1 MMKIRKQL
9 TSKLSVIAIS
19 ILLASCGGGGGGYY
33 GSNDSSS
40 SGSDNGNSSGETPS
54 EETSTAASL
63 KIELDKLSMAATNGQ
78 LTVTVRALDVNKGGV
93 AAIPI
98 TLSIIDPTNNVIN
111 AGLSNQVT
119 NDSGNAVFSLTTPST
134 SSTLAELIKNGF
146 KVVVTANNG
155 KLSQEQLVTVTGAD
169 NSNGADTTS
178 IVLFD
183 ATKTSLNVRGD
194 QTTVTLTAVDAN
206 GATLPNQAISLKV
219 KNSALNGVK
228 FTPNASQTDTNG
240 RITYTLSFSEAQRS
254 SSYSADSFITDD
266 LVLEAN
272 FGQSTKIYTYK
283 LDVVNS
289 TVPQPVGAISVAY
302 NPTKIEA
309 SANGVYYYQ
318 NVSVQVTD
326 VDGKPIPNQ
335 DVIMGVNALTY
346 NKGFYGFFD
355 TNTPPDGTADK
366 YLPAVITQCV
376 TPVIKVNSN
385 GKEIDQLKPVKDGQT
400 VQVISFINS
409 EGSPATDNKYTTDAN
424 GRFDLKIQY
433 PKIYAGYLNIQL
445 IADSIVSGKTI
456 SGSTSFGLSYLISDV
471 DVPNGIAPN
480 IESPYGL
487 STNCLDG
494 L

>member
-1 MMKIRKQL
+1 MNKKQL
-9 TSKLSVIAIS
+9 TLKLSAIAVS
-19 ILLASCGGGGGGYY
+19 VLLASCGGGGEGYY
-33 GSNDSSS
+33 GSNNNSTDS
-40 SGSDNGNSSGETPS
+40 GGGTPGGG
-54 EETSTAASL
+54 TTTNPTAAGL

-78 LTVTVRALDVNKGGV
+78 LTVTVRALDANKGGV
-93 AAIPI
+93 STIPV
-98 TLSIIDPTNNVIN
+98 TLSIIDPTNNVNN
-111 AGLSNQVT
+111 ASVSKQTT
-119 NDSGNAVFSLTTPST
+119 NESGNAVFVLTTPST
-134 SSTLAELIKNGF
+134 SATISELIKNGF
-146 KVVVTANNG
+146 KIVVTANDG
-155 KLSQEQLVTVTGAD
+155 KLSQEQMVTVTGAD
-169 NSNGADTTS
+169 TSTGADTTS

-206 GATLPNQAISLKV
+206 GATLSNQAISLKV

-228 FTPNASQTDTNG
+228 FTPNATQTDANG
-240 RITYTLSFSEAQRS
+240 RITYTLSFTEAQRS
-254 SSYSADSFITDD
+254 STYSSSSFIVDD
-266 LVLEAN
+266 LILEAN
-272 FGQSTKIYTYK
+272 FGQSTKIYSYK

-302 NPTKIEA
+302 NPTKIE
-309 SANGVYYYQ
+309 SSVNGVYYYQ

-335 DVIMGVNALTY
+335 DVVMGVNALTY
-346 NKGFYGFFD
+346 NKGSYAFFD

-366 YLPAVITQCV
+366 YLPHVITQCV

-385 GKEIDQLKPVKDGQT
+385 GKEIDQLKPVKNGQT
-400 VQVISFINS
+400 VQVVSFINS
-409 EGSPATDNKYTTDAN
+409 EGTPATDNKYTTDAN
-424 GRFDLKIQY
+424 GRFDLKVQY

-445 IADSIVSGKTI
+445 IADSIVSGKSI
-456 SGSTSFGLSYLISDV
+456 SGSTSFGLSYLVSDV
-471 DVPNGIAPN
+471 VVADRVAPN